1 MAIIQRQDGRW
12 AVYYRKRTE
21 DGKSRVKWESF
32 GRGPEAEAAAIARDR
47 ELGLQRRRPRAD
59 RSGPTFAELAY
70 AYAEARH
77 FSPNSRRHLNIRLEA
92 NILPHFGEIPAAA
105 IGHDQVEAYIAARRE
120 AKRPRSEL
128 RGVSWSTIRREI
140 TDVKAVLSWAARR
153 RPPLIPSNPLRDYA
167 PPKAQDT
174 AIIDPPTSEE
184 LAAIIKHAEPHL
196 VRAIMLSY
204 HLGLRPG
211 PVELFSLTWSDV
223 SWDSMTITVRSAHKG
238 GPLRR
243 KVPIHDGLAKQLKSW
258 QLQDRRKKIEWIVHY
273 HGRPIRCI
281 HRAWWSALSKAK
293 IKRRLRMYDLRHLF
307 VTTAL
312 ERGGDIHGVADVVG
326 SKPDTIW
333 RHYQHVTRQLHRQTV
348 DLIPPMEP
356 PAAGVAEKRKK
367 KA

>member
-1 MAIIQRQDGRW
+1 MAIIQRKDGRW
-12 AVYYRKRTE
+12 AVYYRVRDD

-32 GRGPEAEAAAIARDR
+32 GRGPVEQARAEARDA
-47 ELGLQRRRPRAD
+47 ELGLQRRRPR
-59 RSGPTFAELAY
+59 REHGGPLFSELAH

-92 NILPHFGEIPAAA
+92 NILPHFGELPAMA
-105 IGHDQVEAYIAARRE
+105 IGHDQVEAYVTSRRE
-120 AKRPRSEL
+120 AKQPRRKI
-128 RGVSWSTIRREI
+128 RGVSWATIRREL
-140 TDVKAVLSWAARR
+140 TDLKAILSWAARR
-153 RPPLIPSNPLRDYA
+153 RPALIPANPIRDYV
-167 PPKAQDT
+167 PPQARDT
-174 AIIDPPTSEE
+174 AIIDPPTGKE

-211 PVELFSLTWSDV
+211 PVELFSLAWSDV

-243 KVPIHDGLAKQLKSW
+243 MVPIHESLAKSLRDW
-258 QLQDRRKKIEWIVHY
+258 EAADRKEKIPWIVHY
-273 HGRPIRCI
+273 YGRPIKCI
-281 HRAWWSALSKAK
+281 HRAWWAALAKAK
-293 IKRRLRMYDLRHLF
+293 IRRRLRMYDLRHLF

-348 DLIPPMEP
+348 DLIPEMEP
-356 PAAGVAEKRKK
+356 PAVARADRRRKK
-367 KA
+367 A